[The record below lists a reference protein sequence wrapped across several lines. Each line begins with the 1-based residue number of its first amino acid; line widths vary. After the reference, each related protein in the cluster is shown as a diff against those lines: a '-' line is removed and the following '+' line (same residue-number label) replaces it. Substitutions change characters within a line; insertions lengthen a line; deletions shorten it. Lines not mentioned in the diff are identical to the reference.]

1 MKTLY
6 SKFVI
11 TTLLI
16 MLFSA
21 IIGFLISN
29 TYYHQTVKQ
38 ENDSKNMEI
47 AEGMAEFA
55 VTQYDLDSYLKHTA
69 ASGYQLYVVNSLGQE
84 KFYGGSFRDKTLAS
98 GVKEKV
104 LNGDVYHG
112 MKNFP
117 KETFV
122 TGFFANE
129 LTNTVGVPFTYQGE
143 TYALFMRPNIEL
155 LFSEVH
161 FVLAWMIIVMV
172 ILSIIAV
179 LIGSRMLVNPIRKL
193 SSATN
198 KVVEEDF
205 DVHLDI
211 NRKDEIGQLAGSF
224 NEMIARLG
232 ELDKMRK
239 SFISNVSHD
248 IQSPLLN
255 IQGYTRLLESNALTE
270 EEKDAYIQVIH
281 DETNRM
287 SMLTKQLL
295 VLTTLDQKGNFRNKE
310 MVDVTAQLKEIVQ
323 KYRWLLDE
331 KEVAVSYSLDEVT
344 VLGDP
349 DMLYTV
355 WENLLTN
362 AIKYNRSD
370 GSIELTIIERQSE
383 VEIAFQ
389 DTGIGLAPAEQA
401 QIFERFYRAD
411 DARTRKTEGTGLGL
425 SIVKQ
430 VIDMHGGRINVRST
444 LDEGTAF
451 TVILPKM

>member
-1 MKTLY
+1 MRTLY

-11 TTLLI
+11 TTILI
-16 MLFSA
+16 MLFST
-21 IIGFLISN
+21 IVGFMVSN

-38 ENDSKNMEI
+38 ENDRKNMEI
-47 AEGMAEFA
+47 AKGMAEFA
-55 VTQYDLDSYLKHTA
+55 VTQDNLDSYLKHTA
-69 ASGYQLYVVNSLGQE
+69 ASGYQLYVINSSGQE

-98 GVKEKV
+98 EVKEKV
-104 LNGDVYHG
+104 LNSDVYHG
-112 MKNFP
+112 MENFP

-143 TYALFMRPNIEL
+143 SYALFMRPNIEL

-161 FVLAWMIIVMV
+161 FVLGWMIIVMV

-255 IQGYTRLLESNALTE
+255 IQGYTRLLESNTLTK

-310 MVDVTAQLKEIVQ
+310 MVDVTAQLKEIIQ

-331 KEVAVSYSLDEVT
+331 KEIAVSYSLDEVI
-344 VLGDP
+344 VSGDP

-362 AIKYNRSD
+362 AIKYNRPD

-383 VEIAFQ
+383 VEIALQ
-389 DTGIGLAPAEQA
+389 DTGIGLAPAEQG

-411 DARTRKTEGTGLGL
+411 DARTHTTEGTGLGL

-430 VIDMHGGRINVRST
+430 IIDMHGGRINVRSV

-451 TVILPKM
+451 NVILPKM

>member
-11 TTLLI
+11 TTILI
-16 MLFSA
+16 MLFST
-21 IIGFLISN
+21 IVGFMVSN

-38 ENDSKNMEI
+38 ENDRKNMEI
-47 AEGMAEFA
+47 ARGMAEFA
-55 VTQYDLDSYLKHTA
+55 VTQDDLDSYLKHTA
-69 ASGYQLYVVNSLGQE
+69 ASGYQLYVVNDSGQE

-98 GVKEKV
+98 GVKEMV
-104 LNGDVYHG
+104 LHGDVYHG

-143 TYALFMRPNIEL
+143 AYALFMRPNIEL

-161 FVLAWMIIVMV
+161 FVLGWMIIVMV
-172 ILSIIAV
+172 VLSIIAV

-211 NRKDEIGQLAGSF
+211 NRKDEIGQLASRF

-255 IQGYTRLLESNALTE
+255 IQGYTRLLESNTLTK

-310 MVDVTAQLKEIVQ
+310 MVDITAQLKEIIQ

-331 KEVAVSYSLDEVT
+331 KEIGISYSLDEVQVT
-344 VLGDP
+344 GTP

-362 AIKYNRSD
+362 AIKYNRPN

-383 VEIAFQ
+383 VEITFQ
-389 DTGIGLAPAEQA
+389 DSGIGLSPTEQA

-411 DARTRKTEGTGLGL
+411 VARTRTTEGTGLGL

-430 VIDMHGGRINVRST
+430 VIDIHGGRINVKSS

-451 TVILPKM
+451 TVTLPKM